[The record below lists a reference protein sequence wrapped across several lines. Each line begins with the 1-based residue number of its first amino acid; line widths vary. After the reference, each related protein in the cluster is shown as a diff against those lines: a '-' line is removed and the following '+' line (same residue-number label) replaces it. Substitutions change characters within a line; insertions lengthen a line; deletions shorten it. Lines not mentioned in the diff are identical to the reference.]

1 MTKSIFFKV
10 CRGWLLGTGLVLGL
24 LALTLWV
31 KGEAS
36 TDVFIKALFLPL
48 QLSFF
53 RHSTYRWWVK
63 LLLGLALIPLVSLVL
78 HLMNWSWQI
87 NLTQSHL
94 LVLCPLF
101 LVLAGLTQLVL
112 TTTDRT

>member
-1 MTKSIFFKV
+1 MTKI
-10 CRGWLLGTGLVLGL
+10 GL
-24 LALTLWV
+24 LALTLWI

-48 QLSFF
+48 QLSVF

-63 LLLGLALIPLVSLVL
+63 GLLTVVFILVVSLVL

-87 NLTQSHL
+87 NLTQNHL

-101 LVLAGLTQLVL
+101 LVLAGLTQLML
-112 TTTDRT
+112 IKTDRT